1 MVALGSILGGNPE
14 VHTNMAKSPGF
25 IIFILFVLVVIL
37 VIASPVLSSV
47 LFKDADTEGTADA
60 VSADYDDPTV
70 PKFGGIHNRIR
81 TSNWDTWD
89 YAIPPYMSDIS
100 LMGEELLGGDWA
112 KGPAGTNEN
121 DWTSG
126 YGGFMDTLTGR
137 LAESWD
143 MPDNETI
150 IYHVRQGVHWWDK
163 EPANGRELT
172 AEDVAW
178 NIERHFS
185 SPGSLNYNAYTKT
198 GKSPL
203 SITATDMYTVEVKV
217 EPVWQGVIA
226 SVIGDHMWMLCPD
239 AVEANGGEAL
249 TDWRQFIGTGP
260 FMIDNYV
267 KDTYIEYVKNPDY
280 WQTDPFHPENRL
292 PYADGIKDT
301 IIHYAILD
309 AGTPYAYQ
317 AGLIKAAFKF
327 GRVDCISTFTKV
339 LTWEEVDEL
348 EAEFPVLRLKPFA
361 GSTATFLW
369 PRLDNT
375 ELPFT
380 DIRIRRAMNLAINQ
394 REIID
399 GYYEGHAD
407 LLAWPYPDL
416 PVFDR
421 IYTPLEEQFQTVQD
435 LFNYD
440 VERARELMAEA
451 GYSDGFDIT
460 LYSDQTEFLMII
472 KEYLRNIDIDMNVK
486 YEIEW
491 TGVDTSDEQASYGD
505 TYLLNP
511 QDMMSMVEGSPYN
524 YSRISDS
531 RIQEAYA
538 NISRYRGVNDD
549 EVARILK
556 EIGPYQLEL
565 AVPVFFPTPQS
576 FVMWW
581 PWLQNYYGAV
591 GGGGYDNIDEYLMYF
606 WIDTDMK
613 TGMGY

>member
-1 MVALGSILGGNPE
+1 MV
-14 VHTNMAKSPGF
+14 KSPGF

-47 LFKDADTEGTADA
+47 LFKDADTEGTADT

-70 PKFGGIHNRIR
+70 PKYGGMHNRIR

-100 LMGEELLGGDWA
+100 LMGEELLGGDWT

-126 YGGFMDTLTGR
+126 YGGFTDTLTGR
-137 LAESWD
+137 LVENWEL
-143 MPDNETI
+143 PDNETI
-150 IYHVRQGVHWWDK
+150 IYHICQGVHWWDK

-172 AEDVAW
+172 AEDIAW

-185 SPGSLNYNAYTKT
+185 SPRSLNYNAYTKT

-203 SITATDMYTVEVKV
+203 SITASDRYTVEVKV
-217 EPVWQGVIA
+217 YPEWQGVMA
-226 SVIGDHMWMLCPD
+226 VVIGDHMWMLCPD
-239 AVEANGGEAL
+239 AVEANGGEPL
-249 TDWRQFIGTGP
+249 TSWQQFIGTGP
-260 FMIDNYV
+260 FMIENYV
-267 KDTYIEYVKNPDY
+267 KDTYIEYVRNPDY

-292 PYADGIKDT
+292 PYAEGIKDT

-309 AGTPYAYQ
+309 SGTPYAHQ
-317 AGLIKAAFKF
+317 TGLVKAALKN
-327 GRVDCISTFTKV
+327 GRADTISTLANA

-348 EAEFPVLRLKPFA
+348 LEEYPALRVKPFA
-361 GSTATFLW
+361 GSTTTFLW

-375 ELPFT
+375 ELPFN
-380 DIRIRRAMNLAINQ
+380 DIRIRQAMNLAINQ
-394 REIID
+394 QEIID
-399 GYYEGHAD
+399 DYYNGHAD
-407 LLAWPYPDL
+407 LLSWPYPDL

-421 IYTPLEEQFQTVQD
+421 IYTPLEEQSQAVQE
-435 LFNYD
+435 LFNYNI
-440 VERARELMAEA
+440 EKARELMTEA
-451 GYSDGFDIT
+451 GFQDGFEFTI
-460 LYSDQTEFLMII
+460 YSDQSDFLMII
-472 KEYLRNIDIDMNVK
+472 KEYLTNINIDMKIR
-486 YEIEW
+486 YEIELA
-491 TGVDTSDEQASYGD
+491 GVDTPKEQVFYGD
-505 TYLLNP
+505 VNLLKP

-524 YSRISDS
+524 YSRVSDS
-531 RIQEAYA
+531 RIQEAYI
-538 NISRYRGVNDD
+538 NITRYRGINDT
-549 EVARILK
+549 EVAHILK

-565 AVPVFFPTPQS
+565 AVPVFFPTLQS

-581 PWLQNYYGAV
+581 PWLQNYYGGV

-613 TGMGY
+613 TAMGY